1 MSQILDIDFAASNP
15 LSYQRLTLT
24 GLVLMVLA
32 LLLSAYVWV
41 EYQKTEKILS
51 EIEARLNTLAPAQKA
66 VPVQSVV
73 ETASEAEIQY
83 ARAIVTQL
91 STPWNPLLNALERI
105 NMQNV
110 ALLSVEPN
118 RKKQQL
124 VITGQ
129 AKNMESTLSYIKRL
143 EEIEGLSQVYLLK
156 HQIDQSD
163 PNKPVGFTILAQWV
177 I

>member
-1 MSQILDIDFAASNP
+1 MSQILDIDFAAPNP
-15 LSYQRLTLT
+15 LAYQRLTVT

-32 LLLSAYVWV
+32 LFVCAYVWA
-41 EYQKTEKILS
+41 EYQKTEQILV
-51 EIEARLNTLAPAQKA
+51 ETEARLNTLSPQKKTEL
-66 VPVQSVV
+66 VQTVV
-73 ETASEAEIQY
+73 ETASAAEIEY
-83 ARAIVTQL
+83 ARAIVAQL

-143 EEIEGLSQVYLLK
+143 EEIDGLSQVYLLK

-163 PNKPVGFTILAQWV
+163 PNKPVGFTILAQWT

>member
-1 MSQILDIDFAASNP
+1 MSQLLDIDFAAPNP
-15 LSYQRLTLT
+15 LAYQRLTVT
-24 GLVLMVLA
+24 GLVLMVFT
-32 LLLSAYVWV
+32 LLLCAYVWA
-41 EYQKTEKILS
+41 EYQKTEQMLV
-51 EIEARLNTLAPAQKA
+51 ETEATLNTLAPAEKA

-143 EEIEGLSQVYLLK
+143 EEVEGLSQVYLLK

-163 PNKPVGFTILAQWV
+163 PNKPVGFTILAQWT

>member
-1 MSQILDIDFAASNP
+1 MSQLLDIDFAAPNP
-15 LSYQRLTLT
+15 LSYQRLTLI
-24 GLVLMVLA
+24 GLVLIVVA
-32 LLLSAYVWV
+32 LLISAYVWA
-41 EYQKTEKILS
+41 EYQKTGQMLLET
-51 EIEARLNTLAPAQKA
+51 EARLNTMAPVQKA
-66 VPVQSVV
+66 VPAQSVV

-83 ARAIVTQL
+83 ARAIVAQL

-143 EEIEGLSQVYLLK
+143 EAIEGLSQVYLLK

-163 PNKPVGFTILAQWV
+163 PNKPVGFTILAQWA

>member
-1 MSQILDIDFAASNP
+1 MSQLLDIDFAAPNP
-15 LSYQRLTLT
+15 LAYQRLTVT
-24 GLVLMVLA
+24 SLVLMVFT
-32 LLLSAYVWV
+32 LLLCAYVWA
-41 EYQKTEKILS
+41 EYQKTEQVLN
-51 EIEARLNTLAPAQKA
+51 ETEATLNTLAPAQKA
-66 VPVQSVV
+66 ATVESVM
-73 ETASEAEIQY
+73 ETASEADIQY

-143 EEIEGLSQVYLLK
+143 EAIEGLSQVYLLK

-163 PNKPVGFTILAQWV
+163 PNKPVGFTILAQWA

>member
-1 MSQILDIDFAASNP
+1 MSQLLDIDFAAPNP
-15 LSYQRLTLT
+15 LSYQRLTLI
-24 GLVLMVLA
+24 GLVLIVVA
-32 LLLSAYVWV
+32 LFISAYVWA
-41 EYQKTEKILS
+41 EYQQTEQMLL
-51 EIEARLNTLAPAQKA
+51 ETEARLNTLAPAQKA
-66 VPVQSVV
+66 TPVQSVV
-73 ETASEAEIQY
+73 ETASEAEIEY
-83 ARAIVTQL
+83 ARAIVAQL

-143 EEIEGLSQVYLLK
+143 EEIDGLSQVYLLK

-163 PNKPVGFTILAQWV
+163 PNKPVGFTILAQWA

>member
-1 MSQILDIDFAASNP
+1 MSQLLDIDFAAPNP
-15 LSYQRLTLT
+15 LSYQRLTVT

-32 LLLSAYVWV
+32 LLLSAYAWA
-41 EYQKTEKILS
+41 EYQKTEQILA
-51 EIEARLNTLAPAQKA
+51 ETEARLNIVAPAQKTA
-66 VPVQSVV
+66 PVQTVV
-73 ETASEAEIQY
+73 ETASEVEIQY
-83 ARAIVTQL
+83 ARAIVAQL
-91 STPWNPLLNALERI
+91 STPWNPLLNALERSS
-105 NMQNV
+105 MQNV

-143 EEIEGLSQVYLLK
+143 EEVEGLSQVYLLK

-163 PNKPVGFTILAQWV
+163 PNKPVGFTILAQWT